1 MTRNVCPNC
10 DTELREG
17 MRFCPKCGNEILSL
31 KKESTKEKKE
41 KNKEI
46 EKQELKEEIIEEAKE
61 EFKEEIISET
71 KDELKEEI
79 KEESK
84 KELKKE
90 TKNEIKKETKEE
102 LKSEIKEEIIEEAKE
117 EIKEELKSEINDEE
131 EAKIVARTRKER
143 HNSSTIVIFLL
154 VIVLLFVVWKFVL
167 NKDENSNINNDDN
180 EVVENN
186 KPDEDNQVNNDDNN
200 VNDNENNNEEDN
212 NNDDSSDNPVISDF
226 KYYGNTYVYS
236 EGFAWLKD
244 SSYVY
249 LVNELGKIINK
260 FDGSKYDG
268 YYNFQNS
275 NFKDGYA
282 MIGNDLYNNKGELV
296 ELDFSYASIEYV
308 GAGHAVITV
317 KEESYKGTVTKKGIY
332 DLDNKKFIFE
342 LNDTVYSISSLGE
355 EMYLIYF
362 NQDGR
367 YVVYDAKTNNSFYL
381 GSRFD
386 VLKTQYKDGYIIYQD
401 TNAYEVYAMDRT
413 GNKKLIANDR
423 RHAQIGQYSDGLVFI
438 GDAFYDINGTKV
450 IDLKDEGVSNE
461 PEFVNGYALVF
472 FKTGYFTILSKDSK
486 EYMFEPKDYTS
497 MDNMYNGSFELGI
510 YKNQE
515 VISNSGHIIVRFY
528 DKELNTKHWSIM
540 NVKGEVVYN
549 FSTDISVKTVIAD
562 NGYIGVSSSIDNLSY
577 YVSVN
582 GEKLNIVE

>member
-1 MTRNVCPNC
+1 MTKNVCPNC

-200 VNDNENNNEEDN
+200 VNDNENNNEAD

-249 LVNELGKIINK
+249 LVNESGKIINK

-332 DLDNKKFIFE
+332 DLDNKKIIFE

-362 NQDGR
+362 NKDGR
-367 YVVYDAKTNNSFYL
+367 YVVYDSKTNNSFYL

-423 RHAQIGQYSDGLVFI
+423 RHAKIGQYSDGLVFI

-486 EYMFEPKDYTS
+486 EYMFEPKAYTS